1 MIEVCSNKE
10 VEKTWQSGVDRRL
23 QPEAGNFLSHP
34 VQERNITNSEWAKQ
48 FGLLSFFFRKPGLLG
63 PLHSFSLVLWL
74 YTATFPSFFFFF
86 FAKKR
91 TFYFILKS
99 ALFHKTGR
107 FSKKIQTWS
116 FQLEISNK
124 EKDKKQLA
132 GTRRYFPFWFLPDK
146 QKKIMIHSFTGYVKK
161 TDCSLFVLSC
171 SWYPCSHEK

>member
-48 FGLLSFFFRKPGLLG
+48 FGLLSFFLRKPELLG
-63 PLHSFSLVLWL
+63 PLHSFSLVLLL
-74 YTATFPSFFFFF
+74 YTAMFPSFLFFLPKN
-86 FAKKR
+86 AR
-91 TFYFILKS
+91 FILYWK
-99 ALFHKTGR
+99 ALCFIKLVV
-107 FSKKIQTWS
+107 SVKIQTWS

-132 GTRRYFPFWFLPDK
+132 GTRRYFLFSFLPDK

-161 TDCSLFVLSC
+161 TDGSLFVLSC
-171 SWYPCSHEK
+171 SWYLCSHEK